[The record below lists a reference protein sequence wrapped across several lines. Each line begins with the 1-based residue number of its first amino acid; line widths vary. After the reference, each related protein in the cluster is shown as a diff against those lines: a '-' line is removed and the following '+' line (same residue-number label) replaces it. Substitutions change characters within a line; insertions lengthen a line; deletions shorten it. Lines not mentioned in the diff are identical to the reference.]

1 MHTTT
6 ICEFTNQGMYVRI
19 LIVALLLTL
28 FVGKQLTCYASSG
41 ELIAISAISND
52 DCEVSDNSRQSA
64 FINPFLPSVRHLSSS
79 SMPSFGRGMLGKL
92 YYYVIRLPE
101 LRKLSLADAAL
112 APAQSFVSVEPR
124 WLLTRT
130 LLL

>member
-1 MHTTT
+1 
-6 ICEFTNQGMYVRI
+6 MYVRF

-52 DCEVSDNSRQSA
+52 DCDELKDNSRQSA
-64 FINPFLPSVRHLSSS
+64 FINPFLPSARHLSSS
-79 SMPSFGRGMLGKL
+79 SMPSFSRGMLGKL
-92 YYYVIRLPE
+92 FYYVIRLPE
-101 LRKLSLADAAL
+101 LRKLSLADAAM